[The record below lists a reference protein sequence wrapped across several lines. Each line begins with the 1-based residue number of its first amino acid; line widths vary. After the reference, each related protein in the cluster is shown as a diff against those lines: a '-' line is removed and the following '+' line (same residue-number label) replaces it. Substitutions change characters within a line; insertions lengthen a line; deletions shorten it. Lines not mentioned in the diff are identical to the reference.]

1 MQTETTFTVG
11 CLHRGMQKIAF
22 LCGARRWEDT
32 EVNLLNCAKAFSE
45 KGYDVNIF
53 CLQNTPLY
61 KEATEG
67 NLTVIPIKEHR
78 KYFDL
83 FAAQRLIFLL
93 EKQQITHL
101 FIFRSSDIGISAMVK
116 SFLKRPVDITFFL
129 SAESGFMK
137 RFLMRH
143 YHFRQLDHIICSLNV
158 QKEEICTTINRN
170 DLKIKVIPPMV
181 PFEENQT
188 VWKKTE
194 ARKVLNLPERKKIFG
209 FIATEGNDKAQQFLF
224 SALKQLNRPD
234 LLICLL
240 DKTDKQVCRKRV
252 KTNRLDDKITV
263 LSYRKEEDLFFHAID
278 VFISIPSNGAFE
290 FKMLEAISF
299 GKQVLTDD
307 GAGNQEILDNGT
319 FGFLYERRNE
329 QSLAEKMGS
338 SGCSELDQE
347 VVKTFLKE
355 HGTTAFLNQAEAFL
369 SFKK

>member
-1 MQTETTFTVG
+1 
-11 CLHRGMQKIAF
+11 MQKIAF

-32 EVNLLNCAKAFSE
+32 EVNLLNCAEAFSE
-45 KGYDVNIF
+45 KNYNVSVF

-61 KEATEG
+61 REAEARG
-67 NLTVIPIKEHR
+67 LTVIPIREHR

-93 EKQQITHL
+93 EKHQITHL

-137 RFLMRH
+137 RFLMRN

-158 QKEEICTTINRN
+158 QKEEICTAINKN
-170 DLKIKVIPPMV
+170 DLKIKVIPPMI

-188 VWKKTE
+188 IWKKTE
-194 ARKVLNLPERKKIFG
+194 ARKLLNLPETKKIFG
-209 FIATEGNDKAQQFLF
+209 FIATEGNAKAQLFLF

-240 DKTDKQVCRKRV
+240 DKTDRQVCRKRV
-252 KTNRLDDKITV
+252 EANSLNEKVIV
-263 LSYRKEEDLFFHAID
+263 LPYRKEEDLFFHAVDI
-278 VFISIPSNGAFE
+278 FISIPSNSAFE

-299 GKQVLTDD
+299 GKSVLTDNRT
-307 GAGNQEILDNGT
+307 GNQEILDNGT
-319 FGFLYERRNE
+319 FGFLYERGSE
-329 QSLAEKMGS
+329 QSLAEKMVS
-338 SGCSELDQE
+338 SGFSELDQE

-369 SFKK
+369 SLKK